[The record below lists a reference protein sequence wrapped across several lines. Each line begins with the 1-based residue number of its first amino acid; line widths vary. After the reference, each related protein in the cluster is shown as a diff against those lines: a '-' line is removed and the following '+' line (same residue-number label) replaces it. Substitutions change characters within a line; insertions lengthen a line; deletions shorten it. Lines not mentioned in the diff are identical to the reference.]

1 MDDMINN
8 KMDIP
13 NWMATGKPNWMTT
26 GKPILCQKDPGKGN
40 VADNC
45 QPIFCLSFM
54 QKLMT
59 GILANSVYKYLEV
72 YNLIPVEQKECR

>member
-1 MDDMINN
+1 MEVPKAGKSQGLLTSIFPALHERIETQMDDMINN

-45 QPIFCLSFM
+45 QPIFCLPFM
-54 QKLMT
+54 
-59 GILANSVYKYLEV
+59 
-72 YNLIPVEQKECR
+72 